1 MSMTKKEKTTTAI
14 NKNLKR
20 KILILA
26 AESDREFCEVLE
38 DLIIRGLRDA
48 NISIAA

>member
-1 MSMTKKEKTTTAI
+1 MSKREKTTTAI

-20 KILILA
+20 RILIIA
-26 AESDREFCEVLE
+26 AETDREFCEVLE
-38 DLIIRGLRDA
+38 DLIIKGMKNA